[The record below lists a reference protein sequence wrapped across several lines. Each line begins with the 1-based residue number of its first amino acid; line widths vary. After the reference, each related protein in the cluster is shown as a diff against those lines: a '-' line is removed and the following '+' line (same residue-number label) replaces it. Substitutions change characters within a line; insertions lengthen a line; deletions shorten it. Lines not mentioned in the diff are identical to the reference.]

1 MTPATRKLI
10 LAAAGTAAAGV
21 FALWNTVTQPDY
33 AADRRAER
41 TSPADP
47 KRLERHVRALSEE
60 FVPRNYSHP
69 ENLARAAEYIFHEW
83 QAYGLKPRY
92 QKFKSGGHDYRNV
105 VVELG
110 PESEERVVVGAHY
123 DAYGELPGADDNA
136 SGVAGV
142 LELGRL
148 LAADGG
154 LRGRV
159 ELVAYCLEEPPHFT
173 TSEMGSAVHARSLK
187 AKGVKVKG
195 MLSLEMIG
203 YFTDEK
209 NSQEFPLPALKL
221 IYPNEGNFI
230 AVAADMQHRSLT
242 SRVKKSMGRGST
254 IGVESINAPRSVPGI
269 DLSDHRSYWEE
280 GYPALMITDT
290 AFYRNKAYHTENDT
304 AQRLDYR
311 RMGQVVEGVRQAVLD
326 LLSEK

>member
-21 FALWNTVTQPDY
+21 FALWNSVTQPEF
-33 AADRRAER
+33 AADARSFPHA
-41 TSPADP
+41 SSDP

-60 FVPRNYSHP
+60 FVPRNYAHAV
-69 ENLARAAEYIFHEW
+69 NLARAAEYIFHEW
-83 QAYGLKPRY
+83 QSYGLKPRY
-92 QKFKSGGHDYRNV
+92 QKFKAGGKEYRNV
-105 VVELG
+105 IVELG
-110 PESEERVVVGAHY
+110 PSSEERVVVGAHY
-123 DAYGELPGADDNA
+123 DAFGELPGADDNA

-148 LAADGG
+148 LAAGG
-154 LRGRV
+154 LPGRV

-173 TSEMGSAVHARSLK
+173 TAEMGSAVHARSLK
-187 AKGVKVKG
+187 AAGAKVKA

-209 NSQEFPLPALKL
+209 NSQDFPLPALKL

-230 AVAADMQHRSLT
+230 AVAADLQHRALT
-242 SRVKKSMGRGST
+242 SRVKKSMRRGAT
-254 IGVESINAPRSVPGI
+254 IGVHSINAPRSLPGI

-290 AFYRNKAYHTENDT
+290 AFYRNTAYHTERDT
-304 AQRLDYR
+304 AGRLDYP
-311 RMGQVVEGVRQAVLD
+311 RMGQVVEGVRRAVLD